1 MQELTFY
8 AVLHKD
14 PSSDFGI
21 HFPDVSGCFSAG
33 STLKEATAMAREA
46 LEEHL
51 AWLFEDGDPLPVPS
65 SKAKVLQGV
74 EREGFVKV
82 VPVKVVLPTPPTP
95 GGKITSSTGA
105 LSTAL

>member
-1 MQELTFY
+1 MQELTFF

-14 PSSDFGI
+14 PSSDFGV

-51 AWLFEDGDPLPVPS
+51 AWLSEDGDPLPVPS
-65 SKAKVLQGV
+65 SKAQILQDV

-82 VPVKVVLPTPPTP
+82 VPVKVFLPTPPTS
-95 GGKITSSTGA
+95 GGKLTSSTGSFSAA
-105 LSTAL
+105 L

>member
-21 HFPDVSGCFSAG
+21 HFPDVPGCFSAG
-33 STLKEATAMAREA
+33 STLEEAASMAQEA

-51 AWLFEDGDPLPVPS
+51 VWLLEDGESLPVPS
-65 SKAKVLQGV
+65 SKAQILQDV
-74 EREGFVKV
+74 EREGFVEV
-82 VPVKVVLPTPPTP
+82 MPVKVSIPTPPTS
-95 GGKITSSTGA
+95 GGKITSSAGSLSVA
-105 LSTAL
+105 L